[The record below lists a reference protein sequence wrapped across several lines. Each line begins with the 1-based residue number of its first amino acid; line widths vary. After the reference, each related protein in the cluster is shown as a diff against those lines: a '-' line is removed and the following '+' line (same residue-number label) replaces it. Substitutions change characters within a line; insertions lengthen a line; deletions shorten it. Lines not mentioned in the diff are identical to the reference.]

1 MRTFDDIERYNRKKN
16 ADAEQN
22 NDEDSAGFADDS
34 IESNRKLYKQI
45 YALYNNPLVRAAL
58 KSAGIEEGSEKY
70 NTAISMIARQQTLA
84 NEKDE
89 EV

>member
-1 MRTFDDIERYNRKKN
+1 MRAFDDIERYNQKKN

-22 NDEDSAGFADDS
+22 NDEDGAGFSDDS

-45 YALYNNPLVRAAL
+45 YSLYNNPLIRAAL
-58 KSAGIEEGSEKY
+58 KSAGIEEGTSKY

-84 NEKDE
+84 NEKE
-89 EV
+89 EAV